1 MCNLLSFGL
10 AVGLSSVIGLLNYSF
25 IEKGECSLENV
36 EIKLK
41 SYIDCPFSKELK
53 EIKTVNGKKVAEFY
67 EGDDKTDI
75 LIFEEIGDEVNVIA
89 SSDGSFDYYEFLN
102 SSSLLN
108 SSYQNILD
116 DYKMYNATYN
126 TDLVNPSKYFTIENI
141 SSHLYLYVS
150 TYLQETRI
158 TDVPNYLNLQFPETN
173 DDGTITYSGC
183 VPTTAAMY
191 FAYLSNNGYSSLNDN
206 RYLPLNFYDAES
218 SINSFILYLG
228 NNYFYTTGAGGTS
241 YANKINGFNNYLSV
255 KGFSNY
261 TCHNG
266 VDFSEFYNSVANC
279 GLPVPTTIYTNHTL
293 HSLLGIGVKIYNANT
308 NNPERF
314 IICNYASST
323 SLSVVNVSVKEV
335 VYYTFI
341 HQ

>member
-1 MCNLLSFGL
+1 MFNLLPLGFV
-10 AVGLSSVIGLLNYSF
+10 VGLSSIVVLPNYSF
-25 IEKGECSLENV
+25 AAKDEYSIKNIET
-36 EIKLK
+36 KLK

-53 EIKTVNGKKVAEFY
+53 DVKTVNGKKVAEFY
-67 EGDDKTDI
+67 DGANKTDI
-75 LIFEEIGDEVNVIA
+75 LIFEEIGNEVNVIA
-89 SSDGSFDYYEFLN
+89 SSDGSFNYYEYLESPSTQN
-102 SSSLLN
+102 LL
-108 SSYQNILD
+108 YQNILD
-116 DYKMYNATYN
+116 NGQIYDATYS
-126 TDLVNPSKYFTIENI
+126 TDLVDSSKYFQIENI
-141 SSHLYLYVS
+141 GSHLYSYVS

-158 TDVPNYLNLQFPETN
+158 TDAPNYLNLQFPETLE
-173 DDGTITYSGC
+173 DGTISYSGC

-191 FAYLSNNGYSSLNDN
+191 FSYLSHNGYSSLGDG
-206 RYLPLNFYDAES
+206 RYLPINFHDSES
-218 SINSFILYLG
+218 TINSFILYLG
-228 NNYFYTTGAGGTS
+228 NNYFYTTGTHGTS
-241 YANKINGFNNYLSV
+241 YENNINGFNGYLSA

-279 GLPVPTTIYTNHTL
+279 GLPVPTTIYTNHKL
-293 HSLLGIGVKIYNANT
+293 HSLLGIGTKVYNVNT

>member
-1 MCNLLSFGL
+1 
-10 AVGLSSVIGLLNYSF
+10 
-25 IEKGECSLENV
+25 
-36 EIKLK
+36 
-41 SYIDCPFSKELK
+41 
-53 EIKTVNGKKVAEFY
+53 
-67 EGDDKTDI
+67 
-75 LIFEEIGDEVNVIA
+75 
-89 SSDGSFDYYEFLN
+89 
-102 SSSLLN
+102 
-108 SSYQNILD
+108 
-116 DYKMYNATYN
+116 MYNATYN